1 MGRLQNLFQRPDT
14 AVYDALE
21 DAQDD
26 NDSAYRED
34 GNEDDGVEEEGDI
47 QPDDAHD
54 LAPPFSPALST
65 PSSSYKASPCSGP
78 GK

>member
-54 LAPPFSPALST
+54 LAPPFSRLEYSIFVLQGVAMLW
-65 PSSSYKASPCSGP
+65 AW
-78 GK
+78 